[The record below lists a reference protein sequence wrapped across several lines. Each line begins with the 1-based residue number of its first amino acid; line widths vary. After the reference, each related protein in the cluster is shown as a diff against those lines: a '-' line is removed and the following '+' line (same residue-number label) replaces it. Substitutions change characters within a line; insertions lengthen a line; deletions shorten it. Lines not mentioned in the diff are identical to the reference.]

1 MLWRNAFPGLA
12 IALSSLVLI
21 RCTSVETSLV
31 GPADSKCQM
40 SVAGAPVSFG
50 PDGGSGSVS
59 ITTSRDCTW
68 SIASE
73 AAWVSVNGTQG
84 GQGEAVVRYDVARNP
99 VPSPRTGSIVVG
111 EQRVQVSQAAAPC
124 RFELSRSHDS
134 IGSGGGRLTVNV
146 GTLTGCAWS
155 ASSGAAWISVSA
167 GRTGTAS
174 GTVGL
179 DVSPNDGA
187 QRTGTA
193 QIAGHTYTVT
203 QASAG
208 AGGPA
213 PEPVPSPLPSPPPT
227 PSPPPIPPPPP
238 APPPSPGTGQKVS
251 FEGTV
256 ANLSGTCPTLTF
268 NAGGYTVVTG
278 KDTSFKDLS
287 CKNVRNRLRVKVEG
301 VTASNGIVLA
311 TRVKDDDDDDD

>member
-1 MLWRNAFPGLA
+1 MSWRTTFPGLA

-84 GQGEAVVRYDVARNP
+84 GQGEAVVRYDVAPNP
-99 VPSPRTGSIVVG
+99 VPSPRTGAIAVG

-124 RFELSRSHDS
+124 RFELNRSHDS
-134 IGSGGGRLTVNV
+134 IGPGGGRLMVNV
-146 GTLTGCAWS
+146 VTLTGCAWS
-155 ASSGAAWISVSA
+155 ATSGAAWISVSA
-167 GRTGTAS
+167 GRTGTAT

-179 DVSPNDGA
+179 DVSANGAA
-187 QRTGTA
+187 QRTGTV
-193 QIAGHTYTVT
+193 QIAGQTYTVT

-208 AGGPA
+208 AGAPA
-213 PEPVPSPLPSPPPT
+213 PEPAPSPLPPA
-227 PSPPPIPPPPP
+227 PPPPLP
-238 APPPSPGTGQKVS
+238 LPPPLPPPSPGTGQKVS

-256 ANLSGTCPTLTF
+256 ANLSGTCPNLTF
-268 NAGGYTVVTG
+268 NAGGYTVVTS
-278 KDTSFKDLS
+278 KDTSFKDVS
-287 CKNVRNRLRVKVEG
+287 CRNVRNRLKVKVEG
-301 VTASNGIVLA
+301 VTASNGRVLA
-311 TRVKDDDDDDD
+311 TRVKDDGDGDD